1 MKYVSLHHHSTFSYM
16 DGYGTP
22 EQHDARAAELGMSA
36 LFLTEHGN
44 VSSYVQHEKA
54 ALKHGIKPG
63 FGLEAYIGPANMR
76 ETGNTR
82 KWHLTLLA
90 MDQIGYQN
98 LMRLVTRSY
107 AEGFYQWP
115 TISGEML
122 KEHNEGIIALSGCLD
137 GKIACDLLGGKGREK
152 GSERDAIAS
161 IRRFHDLFGDRFYLE
176 TQMFPELDRAHKLN
190 QWFAEQSKK
199 HGIPLVATADCHYPH
214 PDDNKM
220 QVILHAA
227 GRGSGSVEATE
238 ASWEYD
244 IRLTHPTSDKLVID
258 RLMGTG
264 LTRLQAQ
271 GAARSTVEIAE
282 RCNVVLPKADR
293 LRFPLPQGKSS
304 QDVIWEWLRDGWRY
318 RAQRNKRLISNK
330 SEYVQRLNY
339 EMEIIQE
346 KDFID
351 YFLMLSDLVR
361 WAKDNGIPVGP
372 ARGSAAASLA
382 CYLLRITEVDP
393 LQFPMMMFE
402 RFIALD
408 RHDIPDVDLDFS
420 DERRD
425 EVRQRAVEVY
435 GADRVGNIGTFTK
448 YKGKNSL
455 DDVGRVY
462 NVPEFA
468 VATVKGLMIERSSG
482 DARAEATLTD
492 TMDTFPQV
500 RAVFEKYPDLTQ
512 ALRLEG
518 NYRGMSIHAAGIVI
532 ANAPLTEVCATYE
545 REMKDNKTGEKIKRQ
560 VVSVNKYDAEYQ
572 NIMKADFLGL
582 ANMGMIQHALDM
594 IGMTL
599 DDLYTTTQTLDDPKV
614 IKAFRDGDVTGIF
627 QFGGGATRI
636 VNADV
641 RPDNFLELSDIN
653 ALSRPGPLH
662 SGATQEYIDIKHG
675 RKKAKA
681 LDPALQHITGWTKE
695 QIIYQEQILAIVRE
709 IGGFDWTHAQE
720 IRKIISLKHGEAA
733 FNMREGRF
741 LEGAERL
748 HGIKAAVAKQ
758 VWVRMATAGT
768 YAFNIAHSV
777 SYSILAYWTM
787 WLKVYHPLAF
797 YAAALRKQ
805 DDERYWLL
813 RDALRHKV
821 DIAPPDPNTSDITW
835 SIKEGKVAAGLAQV
849 RGIGEKLA
857 AAITNDRDANG
868 PFHSWEEL
876 IRVKGIGPS
885 KMNDIRQMDGEDPFN
900 IYVVDRQL
908 KAIRQWLKENGKE
921 AGLPKP
927 THRASEIPTNAG
939 DVEVVWIGIP
949 QSRDPRD
956 VIEDERGRS
965 GKTVE
970 EIKRSMRDPHLT
982 KRMVVQAIDDTDVP
996 VFLRWNRWNFPRYE
1010 KAIWNMRLADN
1021 KNGNDVVLVKGIKRR
1036 GFGTSIQVRGF
1047 WVIDPD
1053 D

>member
-1 MKYVSLHHHSTFSYM
+1 MRYVSLHHHSTFSYM
-16 DGYGTP
+16 DGFGTP
-22 EQHDARAAELGMSA
+22 AEHMQRSAELGMTA
-36 LFLTEHGN
+36 QALTEHGN

-54 ALKHGIKPG
+54 GEKYGVKPL
-63 FGLEAYIGPANMR
+63 FGLEAYTGPVNMR
-76 ETGNTR
+76 ESGNTR
-82 KWHLTLLA
+82 KWHLSLLA
-90 MDQIGYQN
+90 MDQTGYQN
-98 LMRLVTRSY
+98 LMRLVSRSY

-115 TISGEML
+115 TITGPML
-122 KEHNEGIIALSGCLD
+122 KEHNEGLIVLSGCLD
-137 GKIACDLLGGKGREK
+137 SKLACDLLGGKGRDK
-152 GSERDAIAS
+152 GSERDALKTIKAYQ
-161 IRRFHDLFGDRFYLE
+161 DLFGDRFYLE
-176 TQMFPELDRAHKLN
+176 TQMFPELKRAHAVNK
-190 QWFAEQSKK
+190 WFAEQSKRF
-199 HGIPLVATADCHYPH
+199 GIPLVATADCHYPQA
-214 PDDNKM
+214 DDNEM

-264 LTRLQAQ
+264 LTKLQAQ
-271 GAARSTVEIAE
+271 QAARSTIEIAE

-293 LRFPLPQGKSS
+293 LRFPLPQGKTT
-304 QDVIWEWLRDGWRY
+304 QDLVWEWLRDGWRY
-318 RAQRNKRLISNK
+318 RWARNPRMRANENEYHERLK
-330 SEYVQRLNY
+330 Y
-339 EMEIIQE
+339 EMEIITE

-372 ARGSAAASLA
+372 ARGSAAASVA

-408 RHDIPDVDLDFS
+408 RYDIPDVDLDFS

-455 DDVGRVY
+455 DDVGRV
-462 NVPEFA
+462 NGIPIGDIEI
-468 VATVKGLMIERSSG
+468 VKGLMIERSSG

-492 TMDTFPQV
+492 TIETFPQV
-500 RAVFEKYPDLTQ
+500 QAVFKRHPKLLK

-532 ANAPLTEVCATYE
+532 ANAPLNEVVATYE
-545 REMKDNKTGEKIKRQ
+545 REMKDKRTGEKVKRQ
-560 VVSVNKYDAEYQ
+560 VVSTNKYDAEYL
-572 NIMKADFLGL
+572 NLMKADFLGL

-599 DDLYTTTQTLDDPKV
+599 DELYTTTASLDDPKI
-614 IKAFRDGDVTGIF
+614 IKTFRRSDVTGIF

-641 RPDNFLELSDIN
+641 KPDNFLELSDIN

-681 LDPALQHITGWTKE
+681 LHPALAHITGWTKD

-741 LEGAERL
+741 LEGADRL
-748 HGIKAAVAKQ
+748 HGIKPAIAKQ
-758 VWVRMATAGT
+758 IWVRMATAGT

-813 RDALRHKV
+813 RDALRHGIDV
-821 DIAPPDPNTSDITW
+821 DPPDPNTSEHTW
-835 SIKEGKVAAGLAQV
+835 SINREKGTVAAGLQQV
-849 RGIGEKLA
+849 SGIGEKLA
-857 AAITNDRDANG
+857 DVIIKDRDENG
-868 PFHSWEEL
+868 PFNSWDEL
-876 IRVKGIGPS
+876 IRVKGIGPA
-885 KMNDIRQMDGEDPFN
+885 KMRDIIVMGGEDPFN
-900 IYVVDRQL
+900 IYTVDRQL
-908 KAIRQWLKENGKE
+908 KEIRDWIKNEGKKHDI
-921 AGLPKP
+921 PMP

-939 DVEVVWIGIP
+939 DLEVVWVGIP

-965 GKTVE
+965 GKTTE
-970 EIKRSMRDPHLT
+970 EIKRSMKDPHLT
-982 KRMVVQAIDDTDVP
+982 KRMVVQALDDTDVP

-1010 KAIWNMRLADN
+1010 KAIWNMRLGKDI
-1021 KNGNDVVLVKGIKRR
+1021 VVAKGIKRR
-1036 GFGTSIQVRGF
+1036 GFGTSIQVKGF
-1047 WVIDPD
+1047 WVLDPD
-1053 D
+1053 